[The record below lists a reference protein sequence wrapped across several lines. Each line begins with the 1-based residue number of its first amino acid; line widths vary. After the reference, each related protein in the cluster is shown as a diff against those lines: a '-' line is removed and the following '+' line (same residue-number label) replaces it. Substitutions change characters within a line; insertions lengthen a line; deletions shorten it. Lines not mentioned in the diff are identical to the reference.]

1 MHVFIYLIM
10 LAACNPARAS
20 DRAGAP
26 SAPAADYASLAKPF
40 EYDAAA
46 PLDIEEAGFEEVPEF
61 GAVVR
66 HVTIASP
73 VEGRI
78 TASLVMPRE
87 AASAGAGSTKPRYAG
102 IVFLHWGQGN
112 RTEFLWEAALYARAG
127 AVSICIDAPWARP
140 APWTQASEGHVDQP
154 DILKRMYAQT
164 VIDIRRAA
172 DVLVARG
179 DVDPGRM
186 AYVGHSFGATWG
198 GVLAGVD
205 KRFKTHVLM
214 GGLPTLADLSPQGL
228 PSMDA
233 YSERLKKYL
242 TAEQLESYLGVLK
255 PMSGSAFIG
264 HAAPASILMQFA
276 RFDSWISKR
285 AADSYFNAASEPKEI
300 RWYPTSHEFNDPA
313 SLVDRAGWLEKE
325 IGISGA
331 VASLGDIVK
340 LK

>member
-1 MHVFIYLIM
+1 MHVFMYLLM
-10 LAACNPARAS
+10 LAVCNPAQAV
-20 DRAGAP
+20 DRP
-26 SAPAADYASLAKPF
+26 SAAAASADFASLAKPF
-40 EYDAAA
+40 EYDARA
-46 PLDIEEAGFEEVPEF
+46 PLDVEETGLEEVPEF

-78 TASLVMPRE
+78 TASVVMPKA
-87 AASAGAGSTKPRYAG
+87 AASSGVPAKSRYAG

-112 RTEFLWEAALYARAG
+112 RTEFLGEAALYAKAG
-127 AVSICIDAPWARP
+127 AVSICVDAPWARP

-154 DILKRMYAQT
+154 DVLKRMYAQT
-164 VIDIRRAA
+164 VIDVRRAV

-179 DVDPGRM
+179 DVDPGRI

-205 KRFKTHVLM
+205 KRFRTHILM
-214 GGLPTLADLSPQGL
+214 GGLPTLVDLSPQGL

-242 TAEQLESYLGVLK
+242 TAEQLRNYLDVLT

-276 RFDSWISKR
+276 RFDSWISTK
-285 AADSYFNAASEPKEI
+285 AAGAYFDAASEPKEI
-300 RWYPTSHEFNDPA
+300 RWYSTSHEFNDVA
-313 SLVDRAGWLEKE
+313 ALVDRAAWLEEE
-325 IGISGA
+325 IGIAGA
-331 VASLGDIVK
+331 VSTLGD
-340 LK
+340 LTGAR